1 MKRIYKN
8 NDLAFNL
15 TINNFPI
22 NKNLINSIEF
32 RFYTLNNNNYI
43 SKSETDV
50 DAYNQVILQWDELK
64 KLEEGVLYYDY
75 TVSLNNDDMVDG
87 TQDTVTKKM
96 TNYYIVTGIDNINI
110 DNNNN
115 GGGNNVDLSNY
126 YTKNEVNNKLEGY
139 VEDDV
144 LGSYYTK
151 NEVNELIDNIDIPTQ
166 EIDLSNYYTK
176 TETYSQSEVNA
187 LIDGISAGNVELTN
201 YYTKTEVDSM
211 IPSTEGFITEI
222 PSEYVTDS
230 ELTAKG
236 YLTEHQSLDDYAKL
250 TDIPSLDGYSLT
262 SHTHEEYISSI
273 PSEYITESEL
283 NDKGYLTQHQS
294 LDNYYTK
301 TEVDNKISASGNFDS
316 TQYYTK
322 TEVDA
327 KIPTDYITSIPS
339 EYITESELTA
349 KGYLTEHQSLDGY
362 AKLTDIPTDYI
373 KTIPS
378 EYITE
383 SELSTSLNGYS
394 TTSHTHSEY
403 ITEQYDD
410 TALANRVSALETE
423 LNGVSEL
430 ITELNNMVV

>member
-43 SKSETDV
+43 SKSESDI
-50 DAYNQVILQWDELK
+50 DAYNQVILQWDELN

-110 DNNNN
+110 DNNN

-126 YTKNEVNNKLEGY
+126 YTKDEVNSKLEGY
-139 VEDDV
+139 IEDDV

-151 NEVNELIDNIDIPTQ
+151 NEVNELIDNFDSTQ
-166 EIDLSNYYTK
+166 
-176 TETYSQSEVNA
+176 
-187 LIDGISAGNVELTN
+187 

-222 PSEYVTDS
+222 PSEYVTES
-230 ELTAKG
+230 ELNDKG
-236 YLTEHQSLDDYAKL
+236 YLTQHQSLEDYAKL

-294 LDNYYTK
+294 LDDYYTK

-339 EYITESELTA
+339 EYVTESELNA
-349 KGYLTEHQSLDGY
+349 KGY
-362 AKLTDIPTDYI
+362 
-373 KTIPS
+373 
-378 EYITE
+378 ITQ
-383 SELSTSLNGYS
+383 
-394 TTSHTHSEY
+394 
-403 ITEQYDD
+403 QYDD
-410 TALANRVSALETE
+410 TELSNRISALETE
-423 LNGVSEL
+423 LNGVSEQ

>member
-50 DAYNQVILQWDELK
+50 DVYNQVILQWDELK

-110 DNNNN
+110 DNNN

-166 EIDLSNYYTK
+166 EIDLS
-176 TETYSQSEVNA
+176 
-187 LIDGISAGNVELTN
+187 N

-294 LDNYYTK
+294 LDDYYTK

-339 EYITESELTA
+339 EYITETELTA

-423 LNGVSEL
+423 LNGISEQ